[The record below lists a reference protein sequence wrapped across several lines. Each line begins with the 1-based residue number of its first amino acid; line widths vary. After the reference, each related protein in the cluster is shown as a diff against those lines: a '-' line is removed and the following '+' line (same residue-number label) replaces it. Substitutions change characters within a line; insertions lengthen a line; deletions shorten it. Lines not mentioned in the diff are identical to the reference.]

1 MLSVVRNKS
10 FISIQTERRKKKIEY
25 ASKKLMFT
33 ERCVDEQ
40 FDWDIEDVLKNKL
53 DFQRINSVIEQEK
66 CFVREY
72 FARILLNKRE

>member
-1 MLSVVRNKS
+1 
-10 FISIQTERRKKKIEY
+10 
-25 ASKKLMFT
+25 MFT

-53 DFQRINSVIEQEK
+53 DFQIINSVIEQEK